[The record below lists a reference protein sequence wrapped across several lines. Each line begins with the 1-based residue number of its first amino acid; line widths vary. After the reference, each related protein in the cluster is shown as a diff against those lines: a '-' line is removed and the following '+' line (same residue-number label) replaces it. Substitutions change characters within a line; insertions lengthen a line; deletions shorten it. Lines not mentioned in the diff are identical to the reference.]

1 MSPDFPPAD
10 RACSYRLGIGTFDI
24 LLTYLAENGLDRVH
38 CLQAAGVTPDVLDDP
53 EADIDARQEL
63 SLMGLLV
70 RELGDGFRHGLNVGK
85 RQGLTA
91 HGVWGLG
98 VMSSSNGFLAAQWG
112 GRFASVAFPFI
123 RYRWRLA
130 RCGPLLLMD
139 ARHLPQELR
148 AFVIA
153 RDLATFWSLHQD
165 LLPGLPMPA
174 RELRLTLR
182 ETEGMDSLRELYGC
196 VVRTGQPRTGM
207 ALDPAILQHAFPGA
221 NRITQA
227 QCERYCRELISRR
240 KQRLNLSDRVR
251 DFLRTRGD
259 NLPTLGEVA
268 ESFHQSPR
276 SLRRQLTLEGTGW
289 RQLRDEVL
297 ERQARRLLRSGQ
309 FTVEQV
315 AEQLGYTEPSS
326 FSHAFK
332 RWTGL
337 SPVQFRQAHG
347 LSTPGKEKHG
357 FQLPVDHADIL
368 RGMIKSD
375 IT

>member
-1 MSPDFPPAD
+1 MSPDFPPED
-10 RACSYRLGIGTFDI
+10 RASSYRLGIGTFDI
-24 LLTYLAENGLDRVH
+24 LLNYLMEHGLDRVL
-38 CLQAAGVTPDVLDDP
+38 CLRTAGVTPDVLEDP
-53 EADIDARQEL
+53 EADIDAQQEL
-63 SLMGLLV
+63 ALMQLLV

-91 HGVWGLG
+91 HGIWGLG
-98 VMSSSNGFLAAQWG
+98 LMSSANGFLAAQWG

-123 RYRWRLA
+123 RYQWRLA

-139 ARHLPQELR
+139 ARHLPQEIR
-148 AFVIA
+148 AFIVA

-165 LLPGLPMPA
+165 LLPDYPMPA
-174 RELRLTLR
+174 RELRLTLP
-182 ETEGMDSLRELYGC
+182 ETDGMDSLREMYRCLIK
-196 VVRTGQPRTGM
+196 TAQPRAGM
-207 ALDPAILQHAFPGA
+207 ALDPAILQQTFSGA
-221 NRITQA
+221 NRVTQA
-227 QCERYCRELISRR
+227 QCERYCRELIRR
-240 KQRLNLSDRVR
+240 RRQRLSLSDRVR

-268 ESFHQSPR
+268 ESFHQSAR
-276 SLRRQLTLEGTGW
+276 SLRRQLTLEGSGW

-347 LSTPGKEKHG
+347 IPLNGQVNRDHRRSANH
-357 FQLPVDHADIL
+357 VDVL
-368 RGMIKSD
+368 RNMIKSD
-375 IT
+375 TT